1 MVNSINIFVY
11 LHLEMIFLKIQDNKY
26 LISRIEYLLRNLNK
40 KKKGMKRLLEQKT
53 KVIKQIAFYKE
64 VLQKLQKYEGDV
76 PYGNENNEPVF
87 TEDDIFYISMI
98 LGMRGCY
105 GRIKQLSELHFTEDE
120 RLHTTLQ
127 NWLRR
132 VIKLDPT
139 LFADYQDLN
148 QFRNRIDLI
157 PSNVDSMINP
167 LYEDFNDYRINQYRI
182 WIQNLIISFP
192 LLHNYESWRRENSIN
207 KKWICCC
214 PAECTC
220 YIEEVEERIYGIIG
234 CNVFF
239 NHHRH
244 QHETP
249 SWRYWS
255 CKAL

>member
-1 MVNSINIFVY
+1 
-11 LHLEMIFLKIQDNKY
+11 MIFLYSQDNKY
-26 LISRIEYLLRNLNK
+26 SIFRIKRLLRNLNK
-40 KKKGMKRLLEQKT
+40 KKKGMKRLSEQKT
-53 KVIKQIAFYKE
+53 KLIKQIAFYKE
-64 VLQKLQKYEGDV
+64 VLQKLQQYKGDV
-76 PYGNENNEPVF
+76 PYGNENNEPIF
-87 TEDDIFYISMI
+87 TEDEIFYISMI

-157 PSNVDSMINP
+157 PSNVVSMIKP
-167 LYEDFNDYRINQYRI
+167 LLYEDFNDYRINQYQI
-182 WIQNLIISFP
+182 WIQNLIISFV
-192 LLHNYESWRRENSIN
+192 LLHNYESWRRENFIN
-207 KKWICCC
+207 KKWIGCCQA
-214 PAECTC
+214 PCTC
-220 YIEEVEERIYGIIG
+220 YIEDVEERIYRNIC

-239 NHHRH
+239 NQHRH

-255 CKAL
+255 CKALSSFS